1 MKKVKHLRR
10 DDVVYVRS
18 GEYKGRTGKVL
29 RVNAITGVALVE
41 GINQVKRHM
50 RKTQDNPQGGV
61 IEREAPLPV
70 SKLVRFEEGRAKKA
84 GKTAA
89 KA

>member
-1 MKKVKHLRR
+1 MKKIKHVRR
-10 DDVVYVRS
+10 DDIVYVRS

-29 RVNAITGVALVE
+29 RVNAVTGVALVE
-41 GINQVKRHM
+41 GINHVKRHM

-70 SKLVRFEEGRAKKA
+70 SKLVRFEEARSKKS
-84 GKTAA
+84 GKAPA

>member
-41 GINQVKRHM
+41 GINHVKRHM

-61 IEREAPLPV
+61 IEREAPLPI
-70 SKLVRFEEGRAKKA
+70 SKLARFEEGRSKKA
-84 GKTAA
+84 GKSA

>member
-10 DDVVYVRS
+10 DDIVYVRS

-41 GINQVKRHM
+41 GINHVKRHM

-61 IEREAPLPV
+61 IEREAPLPI
-70 SKLVRFEEGRAKKA
+70 SKLVRFEEGRSKKA
-84 GKTAA
+84 GKSA